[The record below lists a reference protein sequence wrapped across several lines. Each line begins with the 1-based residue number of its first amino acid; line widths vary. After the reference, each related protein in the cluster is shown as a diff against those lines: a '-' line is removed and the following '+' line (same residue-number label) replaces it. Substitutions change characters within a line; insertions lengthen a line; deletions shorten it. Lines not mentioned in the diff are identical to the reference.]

1 MSESRRDS
9 LPWGYTRLLVNGCLQ
24 TRSTGMSVRASSEY
38 HRRMWQ
44 QERTDFETRREIL
57 AQNRATFVATQ
68 RDRIVTFASVVREK
82 NAFFRDRL
90 QSNGEISNLDD
101 FANLPLLRKQD
112 LIDESDYAAN
122 LTFQP
127 NQYSRFHR
135 TSGTTGRPLAVIDTS
150 QDWQWWMEAWQYV
163 LDSGRITSDD
173 RVLMAFSFGPFVG
186 FWSAFDATVERGCLV
201 IPTGAMNTEARLDLI
216 QSSKATILFC
226 TPSYAL
232 HMAQVAEAKSIN
244 LSGTA
249 VEKMIVAGEP
259 GGSVPE
265 IRNRIESKWGASVVD
280 HAGATEV
287 GPWGFADSEGTG
299 LFVNESQFYP
309 EFLDIES
316 DERLQSDSTASE
328 GKVCQLVLTTIGRL
342 GCPVL
347 RYVTGDLVRPTWSK
361 DSPFVFCDG
370 GVLGRADDMMIIRG
384 VNVFPT
390 SVEKILRGFD
400 EVDEFQMVA
409 WRDGQ
414 MDQLKVRV
422 EDRLNE
428 PQRIANEIQLRLGLR
443 VEVEVVE
450 AGSLPR
456 FEMKGKRFLDQR

>member
-1 MSESRRDS
+1 MLE
-9 LPWGYTRLLVNGCLQ
+9 LV
-24 TRSTGMSVRASSEY
+24 SSEY

-44 QERTDFETRREIL
+44 QERTDFETRTRIL
-57 AQNRATFVATQ
+57 AQDRAAFVAAQ
-68 RDRIVTFASVVREK
+68 GERVVSFVNLVREK
-82 NAFFRDRL
+82 NAFFKERL
-90 QSNGEISNLDD
+90 RATGEISSLGE
-101 FANLPLLRKQD
+101 FANIPLLRKPE
-112 LIDESDYAAN
+112 LVGENGYSAN
-122 LTFQP
+122 LTFEQH
-127 NQYSRFHR
+127 QYSRFHR
-135 TSGTTGRPLAVIDTS
+135 TSGTTGRPLAVVDTAD
-150 QDWQWWMEAWQYV
+150 DWQWWMEAWQYV
-163 LDSGRITSDD
+163 LDSGRVSADD
-173 RVLMAFSFGPFVG
+173 HVLMAFSFGPFVG
-186 FWSAFDATVERGCLV
+186 FWSAFDAAVERGCLV

-216 QSSKATILFC
+216 QSSKAAVLFC

-232 HMAQVAEAKSIN
+232 HMAQVANEKSIN
-244 LSGTA
+244 LSESA
-249 VEKMIVAGEP
+249 VEKIIVAGEP

-265 IRNRIESKWGASVVD
+265 IRNRIESQWGASVID

-287 GPWGFADSEGTG
+287 GPWGFADSGGTG

-309 EFLDIES
+309 EFLDIDS
-316 DERLQSDSTASE
+316 DELLQSNSAASE

-347 RYVTGDLVRPTWSK
+347 RYVTGDLVRPTWK
-361 DSPFVFCDG
+361 TDSPFVFLDG

-390 SVEKILRGFD
+390 AVEKVLRGFE
-400 EVDEFQMVA
+400 EVDEFQLIA

-414 MDQLKVRV
+414 MDQLKIRV
-422 EDRLNE
+422 EDRLNQ

-456 FEMKGKRFLDQR
+456 FEMKGKRFLDER